1 MADNGNT
8 TVMPEPANGY
18 SAFREFLRRFSKEY
32 LALIS
37 LGFVLLLFLTAV
49 YAPLIVNG
57 YPLLIIGE
65 DGSWTSPALHDF
77 FAPDV
82 QEVFVE
88 KVFNFLLPAIPV
100 ALIVLLAGRFLKKT
114 LRFMILAVLLTA
126 LAVPFFCVQQRND
139 TVNYREL
146 QQTHPEKKMIF
157 APVPYSPFATSAQI
171 HLKPCKAHIFGTDQ
185 LGRDVFARMVYGS
198 RVSLAVGFFAAG
210 ISLLLGTAVG
220 LVSGYLGG
228 KIDLTIQRLV
238 EIVICFPTFLLLLI
252 LMTIMLDRGSRQSI
266 LLVILVLGCTGW
278 PGLARLVRGEVL
290 KQRQMQYIQAC
301 ECTGLPAWRTIFI
314 HLLPNV
320 CGPVFVAFSFDIAGS
335 ILAENSLSFLG
346 FGVQIPTASWGE
358 LLRQALEEPLL
369 YWNLMLWPGLAVFLC
384 VCSFTF
390 IADGVRKSIDLKNN

>member
-1 MADNGNT
+1 M
-8 TVMPEPANGY
+8 VEVEY
-18 SAFREFLRRFSKEY
+18 SRFREFMKRFSKEY

-37 LGFVLLLFLTAV
+37 LGFVVLLFLTAV

-57 YPLLIIGE
+57 YPLLIIE
-65 DGSWTSPALHDF
+65 PDGSWTSPALRDF

-88 KVFNFLLPAIPV
+88 KVFNYLMLAIPV
-100 ALIVLLAGRFLKKT
+100 AAILFFAVKRLK
-114 LRFMILAVLLTA
+114 MIWRLVIFAVILSALT
-126 LAVPFFCVQQRND
+126 VPFFCFQQRND
-139 TVNYREL
+139 TVNYREM
-146 QQTHPEKKMIF
+146 QAAHPEKTMIF
-157 APVPYSPFATSAQI
+157 APVPYSPFATSADI
-171 HLKPCKAHIFGTDQ
+171 YLKPCKEHIFGTDQ

-198 RVSLAVGFFAAG
+198 RVSLAVGFLAAG
-210 ISLLLGTAVG
+210 ISLVLGTAIG
-220 LVSGYLGG
+220 LISGYLGG
-228 KIDLTIQRLV
+228 KMDLAIQRLV

-252 LMTIMLDRGSRQSI
+252 LMTIMLEKGSRQSI
-266 LLVILVLGCTGW
+266 LLVILVLGFTGW
-278 PGLARLVRGEVL
+278 PGLARMVRGEVL

-301 ECTGLPAWRTIFI
+301 ECTGLPFYRTIFV

-320 CGPVFVAFSFDIAGS
+320 CGPIFVAFSFDIAGS

-390 IADGVRKSIDLKNN
+390 IADGVRKSIDLKNS